1 MPSASQGA
9 ELQTMPNGS
18 ANDSLFIGRSSM
30 SHNERQHRV
39 LILGGT
45 MWVLSIVVGGVTQFA
60 TSNGKT
66 QRTLYGLLQLVVALL
81 QTIGAMVV
89 AATDADLDM
98 FAKKH
103 PRSTFTFQALST
115 KTRLPGFTTTISATN
130 QGSRKK

>member
-18 ANDSLFIGRSSM
+18 GNDSLFIGRSSV

-39 LILGGT
+39 FILGGT
-45 MWVLSIVVGGVTQFA
+45 MWVLSIMVRGVAVYATNGGT
-60 TSNGKT
+60 THL
-66 QRTLYGLLQLVVALL
+66 TLNGLLFMVEALL

-103 PRSTFTFQALST
+103 PRSVFAFALAWIVLCPPVSPP
-115 KTRLPGFTTTISATN
+115 L
-130 QGSRKK
+130 QG

>member
-18 ANDSLFIGRSSM
+18 GNDPLFNRRSSM
-30 SHNERQHRV
+30 SHNERQNRV
-39 LILGGT
+39 LIIGGT
-45 MWVLSIVVGGVTQFA
+45 MWVLSFVAGGVAQFVNIG
-60 TSNGKT
+60 TTHHS
-66 QRTLYGLLQLVVALL
+66 LYGLLQMVQALL

-103 PRSTFTFQALST
+103 PRSAFAFALAWI
-115 KTRLPGFTTTISATN
+115 RA
-130 QGSRKK
+130 